1 MNFTVITPVLNG
13 GPHVAVE
20 ANLDLSQSTP
30 SAVTVEALKEK
41 TLRAGVAKLFGHLGR
56 SLLRLGS
63 IIVLARLLEPS
74 DFGIVA
80 MVTVLTGMFEV
91 FSTGGLSAA
100 TVQRPEVS
108 DDQIS
113 ALFWFNMA
121 LGLLLAAL
129 CLVAAPLLADFYNEP
144 RTAQVLAAMAP
155 FFILTAASV
164 QHSAVLLRQ
173 MQHAT
178 LSAIEVAA
186 EAVAAVIGIAM
197 ALAGWGYWALVASS
211 LALPFV
217 VTIGVWIA
225 TGWIPQARCR
235 ASGIVP
241 MLHFGGTLTLNNL
254 VVYGGYNA
262 EKLLLGRYF
271 GPDTLGLYSRIYELI
286 NLPTR
291 IVNSAFG
298 SVTFAALSRVQ
309 TVPARFKR
317 YFLAGYSLVLAIT
330 IPTTIFCAVL
340 ADDIIIVVLG
350 PKWIEG
356 ALIFRLLA
364 PTILVFGIINPTA
377 MLLQSS
383 GLHRRSLNIAFV
395 IAPLAIVSYLIG
407 IPYGPTG
414 VALAYSTA
422 MTLWVVPHL
431 LWCLHGTPVTVS
443 DLLPTIARPLIAG
456 IAAAAAGIL
465 VQHLSVPIQFSLLR
479 IALAGTA
486 MLAVYVCVLLF
497 VMKQKEF
504 YLDLVRGLMR
514 NRVLA
519 GMEDSPAGGAVTVRT
534 TQVVT

>member
-1 MNFTVITPVLNG
+1 
-13 GPHVAVE
+13 
-20 ANLDLSQSTP
+20 
-30 SAVTVEALKEK
+30 
-41 TLRAGVAKLFGHLGR
+41 
-56 SLLRLGS
+56 
-63 IIVLARLLEPS
+63 
-74 DFGIVA
+74 

-271 GPDTLGLYSRIYELI
+271 GPDTLGLYSRIDELI

-395 IAPLAIVSYLIG
+395 IAPLADRVVPDRYTLWANRRG
-407 IPYGPTG
+407 ARLLDCNDLVGGPT
-414 VALAYSTA
+414 SP
-422 MTLWVVPHL
+422 VVPARNPG
-431 LWCLHGTPVTVS
+431 HGKRPSTDDRSPAYRRDRRGRCRNSCATSLRTDPV
-443 DLLPTIARPLIAG
+443 L
-456 IAAAAAGIL
+456 AAAYRARR
-465 VQHLSVPIQFSLLR
+465 HSH
-479 IALAGTA
+479 
-486 MLAVYVCVLLF
+486 
-497 VMKQKEF
+497 
-504 YLDLVRGLMR
+504 
-514 NRVLA
+514 
-519 GMEDSPAGGAVTVRT
+519 AGGVCLRAPVRDEAKG
-534 TQVVT
+534 VLS

>member
-1 MNFTVITPVLNG
+1 MK
-13 GPHVAVE
+13 
-20 ANLDLSQSTP
+20 
-30 SAVTVEALKEK
+30 ALKER
-41 TLRAGVAKLFGHLGR
+41 TIRAGVARLSGQLGR
-56 SLLRLGS
+56 SLVRLGS

-80 MVTVLTGMFEV
+80 MVTVLTGVFEV
-91 FSTGGLSAA
+91 FSSGGLSAA
-100 TVQRPEVS
+100 TVQRSEVS
-108 DDQIS
+108 EDQIS

-129 CLVAAPLLADFYNEP
+129 CLASAPIFADFYNEP
-144 RTAQVLAAMAP
+144 RTAHVLAAMAP

-164 QHSAVLLRQ
+164 QHIAILLRE
-173 MQHAT
+173 MRHAT

-186 EAVAAVIGIAM
+186 EAVAAVVGIAM

-211 LALPFV
+211 LALPLV
-217 VTIGVWIA
+217 VTVGAWIA
-225 TGWIPQARCR
+225 TGWVPQAIRW

-241 MLHFGGTLTLNNL
+241 MLRFGGTLTLNNL
-254 VVYGGYNA
+254 VVYGGYNS

-271 GPDTLGLYSRIYELI
+271 GPDALGLYSRIYELI

-291 IVNSAFG
+291 IINSAFG

-309 TVPARFKR
+309 AAPARFKS
-317 YFLAGYSLVLAIT
+317 YFLAGYSLVLSIT
-330 IPTTIFCAVL
+330 LPTTIFCAVL
-340 ADDIIIVVLG
+340 ADDIILVVLG

-364 PTILVFGIINPTA
+364 PTILVFGIINPFA
-377 MLLQSS
+377 WLLQSS
-383 GLHRRSLNIAFV
+383 GLHQRSLNIALV

-422 MTLWVVPHL
+422 MTLWVVPHV
-431 LWCLHGTPVTVS
+431 LWCLHRTPITVS

-456 IAAAAAGIL
+456 IAAATAGVL
-465 VQHLSVPIQFSLLR
+465 VQHLAVPIQFSLMRLG
-479 IALAGTA
+479 LAGTA
-486 MLAVYVCVLLF
+486 MLAVYICVLLF

-504 YLDLVRGLMR
+504 YLDLLRGLMR
-514 NRVLA
+514 NRVFVDT
-519 GMEDSPAGGAVTVRT
+519 EDSPAGGAAPAPT